1 MYKRQDWQVPLRHGL
16 RQPYGENGGPGGLM
30 HTCRQVPA
38 HLAIARD
45 MEALCPAA
53 WLILFSNPLPRLVRA
68 ITKYTSIRTVGK
80 CHQINVG
87 YGLVAALLRREY
99 GLEVPADVSLHSDP
113 GNVGVVHSLAA
124 AGRERF
130 IITSAGLNHFIWL
143 LDIRDPVSYTHLP
156 GCFPTTGGCAR
167 RWAGR
172 WPALTRRP
180 RPTAGGS
187 PRPCPAPPCGP

>member
-1 MYKRQDWQVPLRHGL
+1 MNTAWGAQMTIAATTERREALRGATHVIVSIEVAPREALWQLDWEVPLRHGL
-16 RQPYGENGGPGGLM
+16 RQPYGENGGPGGFM

-45 MEALCPAA
+45 MEELCPAA

-99 GLEVPADVSLHSDP
+99 GICLLYTSVCRCTSLRAGPATV
-113 GNVGVVHSLAA
+113 
-124 AGRERF
+124 
-130 IITSAGLNHFIWL
+130 
-143 LDIRDPVSYTHLP
+143 
-156 GCFPTTGGCAR
+156 
-167 RWAGR
+167 
-172 WPALTRRP
+172 
-180 RPTAGGS
+180 
-187 PRPCPAPPCGP
+187 